1 MGLHLELGG
10 ERRIIPSPRVADS
23 LPEALSHG
31 TFDAAVFALKSF
43 DTASALESMH
53 PYADRLPPILC
64 LQNGV
69 ENEAVI
75 AGLLGKDRVIAGTVT
90 SAVGRRAAGDIHL
103 EKLRGVGIA
112 AGNPL
117 SSDLVSTFS
126 ACGLNARLIPSAE
139 GMKWSKML
147 TNLLSNATSA
157 ILGMTPAEVFGDPG
171 LFRLEAAQLQEALHV
186 MRRLKIPVVDLPGT
200 PVRMLVFAIQKLPLG
215 LAMPLLKRAVGG
227 GRGAKMPSFYIDL
240 HSGRGRSEVDY
251 LNGAVVRFGERFG
264 YTASVNRLLTETLLG
279 LISGEIPVDRYLRQ
293 PEKLLSA
300 WKKT

>member
-1 MGLHLELGG
+1 MLSILLKRMVHTHDETIVQDQFTKQGFICPPLRLLVFGAGAIGTYIGGSLALGGQQVVFLETPQTRREIEATGLHLELGG
-10 ERRIIPSPRVADS
+10 ERRTIPSPRVADS

-31 TFDAAVFALKSF
+31 PFDAAVFALKSF
-43 DTASALESMH
+43 DTASALEAMR

-75 AGLLGKDRVIAGTVT
+75 AGLLGEDRVIAGTVT
-90 SAVGRRAAGDIHL
+90 SAVGRRAAGDIIL

-117 SSDLVSTFS
+117 SSDLVSVFS

-171 LFRLEAAQLQEALHV
+171 LFRLEAAQLHEALHV
-186 MRRLKIPVVDLPGT
+186 MHRLKIPVVDLPGT
-200 PVRMLVFAIQKLPLG
+200 PVRMLAFAIQKLPLG
-215 LAMPLLKRAVGG
+215 LVRPLLQRAVGG
-227 GRGAKMPSFYIDL
+227 G
-240 HSGRGRSEVDY
+240 
-251 LNGAVVRFGERFG
+251 
-264 YTASVNRLLTETLLG
+264 T
-279 LISGEIPVDRYLRQ
+279 
-293 PEKLLSA
+293 
-300 WKKT
+300 WC